1 MPVIA
6 PGYGMKG
13 SCKIKRIRGKMSKK
27 LAFIVW
33 IHGLGEKQIS
43 GVNAVKVSPEQAECI
58 MKTVGTC
65 VGQAK
70 YPNEQYMQVSIA
82 DDNKPR
88 FKLFELLDKYQIK
101 GYMGK
106 SHNIIFCLPKLA

>member
-1 MPVIA
+1 
-6 PGYGMKG
+6 
-13 SCKIKRIRGKMSKK
+13 
-27 LAFIVW
+27 
-33 IHGLGEKQIS
+33 
-43 GVNAVKVSPEQAECI
+43 

-65 VGQAK
+65 VGQTK
-70 YPNEQYMQVSIA
+70 YQNEQYMQVSIA

-106 SHNIIFCLPKLA
+106 SHKDLVDLYNKALVKEASQLHDEAIDAADDE